1 MAFTVKQVRD
11 FLRGRDPA
19 GEVYFRTHIGEHI
32 LTIPI
37 TGMSSAG
44 NVLLTGIV
52 YLKQEQAILYGEEKI
67 TPTDSVAAAG
77 S

>member
-11 FLRGRDPA
+11 FLKGRDPD
-19 GEVYFRTHIGEHI
+19 GEVYFRTHIGDHM

-37 TGMSSAG
+37 TGMNSAG

-52 YLKQEQAILYGEEKI
+52 YPKQEQAILYGE
-67 TPTDSVAAAG
+67 TTTPPTDSITAG
-77 S
+77 GS

>member
-1 MAFTVKQVRD
+1 MAFTVKRVRD
-11 FLRGRDPA
+11 FLKRRDPA
-19 GEVYFRTHIGEHI
+19 GEIYFRTYIGEHM

-44 NVLLTGIV
+44 NVVLTGTIS
-52 YLKQEQAILYGEEKI
+52 KEEQEVILCGEKK
-67 TPTDSVAAAG
+67 TTSTDSVATAG

>member
-1 MAFTVKQVRD
+1 MAFTVKKVRD

-19 GEVYFRTHIGEHI
+19 GEVYFRTHIGEHM

-44 NVLLTGIV
+44 NILLTGNI
-52 YLKQEQAILYGEEKI
+52 YPKQEQAILYGEE
-67 TPTDSVAAAG
+67 TTPPTDRVTAAG